1 MRDLHP
7 FFFSDKID
15 GLFWLPSIPHEYK
28 VQFLHSCKNKQA
40 NKKKGHWDF
49 DKDCTESMD
58 HFEECCHF
66 SNKMYFSP

>member
-15 GLFWLPSIPHEYK
+15 DLFWLPSIPLEYK
-28 VQFLHSCKNKQA
+28 VQFLHFYK
-40 NKKKGHWDF
+40 KKKGHWNF
-49 DKDCTESMD
+49 GKDCTESMD